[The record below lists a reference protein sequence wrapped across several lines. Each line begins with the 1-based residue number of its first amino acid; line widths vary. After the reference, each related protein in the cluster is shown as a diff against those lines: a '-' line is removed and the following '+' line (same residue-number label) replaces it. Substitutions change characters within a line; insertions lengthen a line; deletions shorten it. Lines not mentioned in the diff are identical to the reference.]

1 MQIVSDELDETNQI
15 ELITQLRNS
24 LQGQVKQPQETS
36 HQQNVVN
43 TIKTLR
49 EVLPKAESN
58 TFSPAWQ
65 QILKEIG
72 LYNYLG
78 KQLLARVN
86 KIIQRNNITPAIAEE
101 EITKLYEALNSLNNG
116 INNLISGFKIVRIGA
131 ESLQPG
137 ECEVGILIPRIAIDN
152 ELQKFRKELNDLE
165 FILKHFAEVTSND
178 PQNFKIR
185 SLSSTDLYVLLEYV
199 PKAGAFLAVAI
210 AYILTSYKNL
220 LEIKKLRSE
229 LTQKE
234 VPEDALVQLDKHIN
248 NEMEESIK
256 KFIAEEYEKYC
267 VVKNS
272 GRKNELRNSLEIAMN
287 KIANR
292 IDRGF
297 NIEIR
302 VEPIKME
309 QDSEEI
315 EEIDETKIELNQNI
329 QTILEAQENL
339 EFIKT
344 EGEPILS
351 LPENNTTKKKTKS

>member
-152 ELQKFRKELNDLE
+152 EL
-165 FILKHFAEVTSND
+165 
-178 PQNFKIR
+178 
-185 SLSSTDLYVLLEYV
+185 
-199 PKAGAFLAVAI
+199 
-210 AYILTSYKNL
+210 
-220 LEIKKLRSE
+220 
-229 LTQKE
+229 
-234 VPEDALVQLDKHIN
+234 
-248 NEMEESIK
+248 
-256 KFIAEEYEKYC
+256 
-267 VVKNS
+267 
-272 GRKNELRNSLEIAMN
+272 
-287 KIANR
+287 
-292 IDRGF
+292 
-297 NIEIR
+297 
-302 VEPIKME
+302 
-309 QDSEEI
+309 
-315 EEIDETKIELNQNI
+315 
-329 QTILEAQENL
+329 
-339 EFIKT
+339 
-344 EGEPILS
+344 
-351 LPENNTTKKKTKS
+351 